1 MITTQQTKTSRR
13 KGDNQFK
20 NNRIIL
26 SKYLFHWPLFLLFI
40 FISFAGAY
48 AYIKFVSPVY
58 EISASILVKDEKKSP
73 NEKSEM
79 KELDQSGSAKNAETE
94 IEILRSK
101 NLVSKVVDDLQLW
114 VTYEVDQNFKKKNIY
129 ATKPF
134 VFELSAA
141 TGKLNRQQLNG
152 QQLEIIV
159 KNKSS
164 FEILNADGTSQ
175 TFDFNKPLKNSFG
188 SWVLKPNQNVE
199 EYKDSVITITLNNP
213 TKVSNQFIKSL
224 DVHLLDKAAPTI
236 GLFIADEVPERG
248 KDILNYL
255 ILIYNEATSSEE
267 KRTTKSIIDFI
278 DTRLAT
284 LTGELNFAEKEVEG
298 YRTSIGLTD
307 INSQSKVYLE
317 NVQTNDIKLN
327 EVNVQLNVIEGIER
341 YVNSSSSSESPPA
354 TLGIT
359 DPSLNSLIEKVSD
372 LQNKRVA
379 LLATTPESNPAF
391 EPIDRQIRNTKTAI
405 QRTVQGIKSSLFN
418 SKRQLQSFNNKF
430 ESSIKDIPGQER
442 QFVGM
447 KRQQAIKESLYVYL
461 LQKREELALTYASTL
476 VDARIVDEAN
486 VGDIKWPRVSL
497 IMALALL
504 MGFGL
509 PFLIIYL
516 RQLVKNNITDKTDIE
531 NAIDVPILG
540 ELSYENLGKEVVILD
555 NVRHLVG
562 EQIRS
567 LRTNLHYLHNNKT
580 IQIADS
586 NFSVGKGRVTLFT
599 SSISGEGKSF
609 VSSNIAVSLAVSGR
623 KTVLLEM
630 DLRKPKLAAVFNISA
645 KHKGISEFLSSEID
659 VKAIIQPSGLDKN
672 LDFIGCGDIP
682 TNPSELLEKERL
694 NKLINDLRALY
705 DDIIIDS
712 PPLHLVTDAMIIAKY
727 TDVTLYVIRQGHTGK
742 AELNFIDDIYFE
754 EKLPNMNIVFNG
766 IKKGK
771 YGYGYNYDNSYYNT
785 AALQPSF
792 NTSMKLFLSRF

>member
-1 MITTQQTKTSRR
+1 MTPKQQNTTNRR
-13 KGDNQFK
+13 KGDNRFK
-20 NNRIIL
+20 DNRIII

-40 FISFAGAY
+40 LISFGIAY
-48 AYIKFVSPVY
+48 AYINFVSPIY

-101 NLVSKVVDDLQLW
+101 KLVSQVVKDLQLW
-114 VTYEVDQNFKKKNIY
+114 VTYQVKQDFKKKDIY

-134 VFELSAA
+134 VFSLTDT
-141 TGKLNRQQLNG
+141 TGQLNG

-164 FEILNADGTSQ
+164 FEILNTNGASKKGY
-175 TFDFNKPLKNSFG
+175 FNEPQKNSFG
-188 SWVLKPNQNVE
+188 SWVLKPNENVE
-199 EYKDSVITITLNNP
+199 QYKDSVIIITINNP
-213 TKVSNQFIKSL
+213 TNVNNQYMKSL
-224 DVHLLDKAAPTI
+224 DAHLLDKAAPTI
-236 GLFIADEVPERG
+236 GLFIADEVPQRG
-248 KDILNYL
+248 KDVLNYL
-255 ILIYNEATSSEE
+255 ILVYNEATSSEE

-327 EVNVQLNVIEGIER
+327 EVDVQLNVIEGIER

-359 DPSLNSLIEKVSD
+359 DPSLNSLIEKVSQ

-391 EPIDRQIRNTKTAI
+391 EPIDRQIKNTKTAI
-405 QRTVQGIKSSLFN
+405 QRTVQGIKASLIN

-447 KRQQAIKESLYVYL
+447 KRQQAIKENLYVYL

-486 VGDIKWPRVSL
+486 VGDIKWPRVPL
-497 IMALALL
+497 IMAIALLLAL
-504 MGFGL
+504 GL

-516 RQLVKNNITDKTDIE
+516 RQLVKNTITDKTEIE

-540 ELSYENLGKEVVILD
+540 ELSYENLGDEVVILD

-580 IQIADS
+580 IKAADP
-586 NFSVGKGRVTLFT
+586 NFSAGKGRVTLFT
-599 SSISGEGKSF
+599 SSISSEGKSF
-609 VSSNIAVSLAVSGR
+609 VSSNIAFSLAVSGR

-630 DLRKPKLAAVFNISA
+630 DLRKPKLGAVFNISA
-645 KHKGISEFLSSEID
+645 KHKGISEFLSSEISVRD
-659 VKAIIQPSGLDKN
+659 IIQPSGLDKN

-682 TNPSELLEKERL
+682 ENPSELLERERL
-694 NKLINDLRALY
+694 SELINNLKEVY
-705 DDIIIDS
+705 DDVIIDS

-727 TDVTLYVIRQGHTGK
+727 TDVSLYVIRQGHTQK
-742 AELNFIDDIYFE
+742 TELDFIDDIYMDD
-754 EKLPNMNIVFNG
+754 KLPNMNIIFNG

-785 AALQPSF
+785 STYKPSF
-792 NTSMKLFLSRF
+792 NISMKLFLSRF

>member
-1 MITTQQTKTSRR
+1 MSSRQAATKQR
-13 KGDNQFK
+13 KGDQQFK
-20 NNRIIL
+20 NTRIIL
-26 SKYLFHWPLFLLFI
+26 SKYLFHWPLFLLFLVI
-40 FISFAGAY
+40 AFAGAY
-48 AYIKFVSPVY
+48 AYIKFANPVY
-58 EISASILVKDEKKSP
+58 EVSASILVKDEKKSP
-73 NEKSEM
+73 TEKSAME
-79 KELDQSGSAKNAETE
+79 ELDNSGKAKNAETE

-101 NLVSKVVDDLQLW
+101 NLVSQVVDDLQLW
-114 VTYEVDQNFKKKNIY
+114 ANYKVDQGFKKKDIY

-134 VFELSAA
+134 VFALIDTIKE
-141 TGKLNRQQLNG
+141 LNG
-152 QQLEIIV
+152 QTLDIV
-159 KNKSS
+159 IKNKTN
-164 FEILNADGTSQ
+164 FEILNSDGTTRKAS
-175 TFDFNKPLKNSFG
+175 FNKPVKNNFG
-188 SWVLKPNQNVE
+188 TWVLKPNENVE
-199 EYKDSVITITLNNP
+199 QYTDSIITVTLSNQAA
-213 TKVSNQFIKSL
+213 VSNQYMKSV
-224 DVHLLDKAAPTI
+224 DAHLLDKAAPTI
-236 GLFIADEVPERG
+236 GLFIADEVPQRG

-255 ILIYNEATSSEE
+255 ILVYNQATSSEE

-278 DTRLAT
+278 DTRLAS

-298 YRTSIGLTD
+298 FRTSRGLTD
-307 INSQSKVYLE
+307 IDSQSKVYLE

-327 EVNVQLNVIEGIER
+327 EVDVQLNVIDGIQR

-354 TLGIT
+354 TLGIN
-359 DPSLNSLIEKVSD
+359 DPSLNSLIEKLSQ
-372 LQNKRVA
+372 LQNRRVA

-391 EPIDRQIRNTKTAI
+391 EPIDRQIRNSKNAI
-405 QRTVQGIKSSLFN
+405 EGTIQGIKSSLVN
-418 SKRQLQSFNNKF
+418 SRRQLQTFNNRF
-430 ESSIKDIPGQER
+430 ESSIKNIPGQER
-442 QFVGM
+442 QYVGM

-461 LQKREELALTYASTL
+461 LQKREELALAYASTL

-486 VGDIKWPRVSL
+486 VGDIKWPRIPL

-504 MGFGL
+504 LGLGL

-516 RQLVKNNITDKTDIE
+516 RQSVKNTITDKSDIE

-540 ELSYENLGKEVVILD
+540 ELSYENLGKEIIILD
-555 NVRHLVG
+555 NQRHLVG

-580 IQIADS
+580 IQAADA
-586 NFSVGKGRVTLFT
+586 NFTVGKGRVTLFT
-599 SSISGEGKSF
+599 SSVSSEGKSF
-609 VSSNIAVSLAVSGR
+609 VSSNMAVSLAVSGR
-623 KTVLLEM
+623 KTVILEM

-645 KHKGISEFLSSEID
+645 KHKGISEFLSTEID
-659 VKAIIQPSGLDKN
+659 VKDVIQPSGLDKN

-682 TNPSELLEKERL
+682 ANPSELLETENL
-694 NKLINDLRALY
+694 HQLINNLRELY
-705 DDIIIDS
+705 DDVIIDS

-742 AELNFIDDIYFE
+742 AELNFIDDIYFD

-785 AALQPSF
+785 AAYQPSF